1 MTLPCPPI
9 SPPEPDHDAQ
19 DALLYRDVLH
29 ELIAMGMDHT
39 RDVHREAQ
47 APLPG
52 PRGKIRSAIDY
63 ANAHERLARGIRRS
77 ILLARLVAE
86 PIPLRRS
93 AAERR
98 QADRTDIIR
107 AVEDKIR
114 RSAADH
120 DADTLTAEFHERL
133 DSLDLAVDL
142 THRPVAEII
151 IQICRDLGL
160 ESAPGAD
167 PWKRRKP
174 RDLAILRARA
184 AGPHPAP
191 LVTLSAHRAADRH
204 RVPPA
209 NSA

>member
-1 MTLPCPPI
+1 MKSAHPATPPA
-9 SPPEPDHDAQ
+9 ETDRDAQ

-39 RDVHREAQ
+39 RDVHRESQEQPSANGK
-47 APLPG
+47 A
-52 PRGKIRSAIDY
+52 RGAIAY
-63 ANAHERLARGIRRS
+63 ANAHENLARGIRRS
-77 ILLARLVAE
+77 ILLARTVAE
-86 PIPLRRS
+86 PIPARRS
-93 AAERR
+93 PAERR
-98 QADRTDIIR
+98 VADRSAIIR
-107 AVEDKIR
+107 AVEDKIHCL
-114 RSAADH
+114 AADH

-133 DSLDLAVDL
+133 DSPDLAIDL
-142 THRPVAEII
+142 SYRPVAEII

-160 ESAPGAD
+160 EAVPGAD

-191 LVTLSAHRAADRH
+191 PITLAGRRI
-204 RVPPA
+204 PPA